1 MKARTGYVYKDKQT
15 GKWYARIGYTKNN
28 GQRSSIKRKVVSRAD
43 GRRVLKQLLATFEN
57 GGSKAVHAEKLTF
70 ANLCDYYAEHY
81 MIAAQ
86 YSNGR
91 KIAGLRSVT
100 SVRGY
105 VKVLREHF
113 GSRLLKS
120 IAYEDLRTYRAA
132 RLIGGTHQSA
142 QRSIAT
148 VNREL
153 SYLRRLLNIA
163 VSNDWITKNPFTCG
177 DALIHAADERQRE
190 RVLTS
195 SECQRLVDVC
205 TGKRAHLRAIV
216 IAGLDTGCRLRE
228 ILKLCWRDIDW
239 EQGILTIQAFNTKT
253 MRERQVATT
262 TRLTVE
268 LERLWQQSSR
278 NQDALVF
285 GGLMDIRQ
293 AFRRACNDAG
303 LEEAGKERITFHHLR
318 HTHAVRLDDLGFS
331 LTKIGAQLGH
341 VVLQTTLRYASN
353 RARSAVKAVG
363 TALDAQNAT
372 NGEVAQT
379 AGPELIN

>member
-1 MKARTGYVYKDKQT
+1 MKPRTGYVYKDKPT

-28 GQRSSIKRKVVSRAD
+28 GRRSSIKRKVESRSE
-43 GRRVLKQLLATFEN
+43 GRRVLKRLLATFED

-81 MIAAQ
+81 LIPAQ

-113 GSRLLKS
+113 GRRLLQS
-120 IAYEDLRTYRAA
+120 IAHEDLRTFRAK
-132 RLIGGTHQSA
+132 RLSGGTHQSA

-163 VSNDWITKNPFTCG
+163 VSNNWISKNPFQCG

-195 SECQRLVDVC
+195 SECQRLVDAC
-205 TGKRAHLRAIV
+205 IGKRAHLRPIV

-228 ILKLCWRDIDW
+228 ILKLRWLDVDW

-262 TRLTVE
+262 ARLTVE
-268 LERLWQQSSR
+268 LERLWQQSSG
-278 NQDALVF
+278 NADALVF
-285 GGLMDIRQ
+285 GGLMNIRQ
-293 AFRRACNDAG
+293 AFRRACKDAG

-363 TALDAQNAT
+363 TALDAQNAI
-372 NGEVAQT
+372 EDEPQT
-379 AGPELIN
+379 PSPELVN